1 MAAFALVCAFARPAG
16 AADSATL
23 LEGNH
28 PDEAAGIVGAA
39 AVPASQPLAMRL
51 TLALRNSAELARL
64 LAAQQDPASPEY
76 HRWLTPD
83 EFTSRFGP
91 TGADLA
97 RVTAWLRK
105 RGFTVNSADASSR
118 EVSFTGTVA
127 QAQDAF
133 AVKISATADRRLYSN
148 TTDPVVPADLAP
160 VIESIRGLDNLLHS
174 KASVHRMSQRY
185 PDASSP
191 LSEIGGATAFGPPD
205 IYTFYDETG
214 LLGSN
219 IDGATSGCIGVVEDS
234 DIDKPAADAF
244 NAQFGLP
251 ALTGANF
258 NTELVDGSNPGQNSD
273 EDETM
278 LDVNYSH
285 TTAPGSSIRIY
296 LGDGASAVL
305 DGIVGA
311 VTDKSN
317 PCSAVSISFG
327 FCGGSKAFYK
337 SVNNLFVQAAAQ
349 GQSIFVATGD
359 EGAAGLVIDKQN
371 DTCANGTT
379 KNVNELAASPNVT
392 AVGGT
397 EFTPDYSDGNDVGS
411 VAESVWND
419 DDGAAGGG
427 ESKYF
432 KKPKFQKGLIKKDKK
447 RDLPD
452 ISFGASPSSPG
463 FFYGG
468 RNGEGDPAVSCCL
481 GGTSVGAP
489 SWAGISQ
496 LISQMNGGA
505 IGNLNQRMYELGREN
520 DTTTGIRDVTTGNTD
535 FNGVTGASAGPGYDK
550 ASGWGTVDIDQF
562 VAAYLGQ

>member
-278 LDVNYSH
+278 LERQLFAYHRTRLEHPHLSRRRRL
-285 TTAPGSSIRIY
+285 GSSGRHRRG
-296 LGDGASAVL
+296 GDG
-305 DGIVGA
+305 
-311 VTDKSN
+311 
-317 PCSAVSISFG
+317 
-327 FCGGSKAFYK
+327 
-337 SVNNLFVQAAAQ
+337 
-349 GQSIFVATGD
+349 
-359 EGAAGLVIDKQN
+359 
-371 DTCANGTT
+371 
-379 KNVNELAASPNVT
+379 
-392 AVGGT
+392 
-397 EFTPDYSDGNDVGS
+397 
-411 VAESVWND
+411 
-419 DDGAAGGG
+419 
-427 ESKYF
+427 
-432 KKPKFQKGLIKKDKK
+432 
-447 RDLPD
+447 
-452 ISFGASPSSPG
+452 
-463 FFYGG
+463 
-468 RNGEGDPAVSCCL
+468 
-481 GGTSVGAP
+481 
-489 SWAGISQ
+489 
-496 LISQMNGGA
+496 
-505 IGNLNQRMYELGREN
+505 
-520 DTTTGIRDVTTGNTD
+520 
-535 FNGVTGASAGPGYDK
+535 
-550 ASGWGTVDIDQF
+550 
-562 VAAYLGQ
+562 